1 MAALRGPGLRDAGR
15 ASINE
20 ASCHIRPVRP
30 KMSDSNRFQRLT
42 RAPADFREDCT
53 PHPEVRDTPSH
64 PQLPATLRNPD
75 LERLVGESRQALKD
89 LQRAD
94 GHWIF
99 QFEADATIPAEYIL
113 LQHYLGDVDG
123 EVERRIAN
131 YLRSIQAPNGG
142 WPLFYDGELD
152 LSATVKAYFALK
164 QAGDDPAA
172 PHMARAREA
181 ILARGGAAQVNVFT
195 RIALALFGQVPWHAV
210 PEMPVEIMLLP
221 RWFPFHLAKVSY
233 WSRTVIV
240 PLLILMALKPRAR
253 NPRGTRIDELF
264 LRNPES
270 ERYQMNATGDAL
282 GAFFA
287 GLDKVLRAAGKR
299 FPRGSRQRAIQKAVD
314 FVTPRLNGEDGLGG
328 IFPAMANA
336 VMAFDAL
343 GYRRDHPDFVIARR
357 AVDKLLY
364 DRDAD
369 TTYCQPCLSPIWDT
383 CLAAHALLEAGEDP
397 DGAALQAATDWL
409 LAREIDEVAG
419 DWTWRRPGLAPGGWA
434 FQYRNDYYPDVDDT
448 AVVVMALDRASD
460 PRARPAIERAT
471 DWILGMQ
478 SGNGGWGAFDAENEY
493 YYLNS
498 IPFADH
504 GALLDPPTVD
514 VTARCLSMLAQ
525 LGYPREHAAV
535 RRGLDFLRREQ
546 EEDGSWFGRWGVNYV
561 YGTWSALG
569 AFNACGEDLSAP
581 HIRKAVA
588 WLESRQRADGGWG
601 EDCATYWPD
610 RRNAAK
616 ASTPSQTAWALLGL
630 MAAGEVNGDAVRH
643 GIAYLQ
649 RAPRDGAKWREL
661 YYTGIGFPRVFYLAY
676 HGYSAYFPLWA
687 LARYRNL
694 KCSNERRVAYGM

>member
-1 MAALRGPGLRDAGR
+1 
-15 ASINE
+15 
-20 ASCHIRPVRP
+20 
-30 KMSDSNRFQRLT
+30 MSDSNRFQRAT
-42 RAPADFREDCT
+42 RAPADVHGGCAPRLDL
-53 PHPEVRDTPSH
+53 PGSGPEP
-64 PQLPATLRNPD
+64 LPEAAPPD
-75 LERLVGESRQALKD
+75 AELERLVTQAREALKGV
-89 LQRAD
+89 QQAD
-94 GHWIF
+94 GHWVF
-99 QFEADATIPAEYIL
+99 EFEADATIPAEYIL
-113 LQHYLGDVDG
+113 LQHFLGEADG
-123 EVERRIAN
+123 ALEAKIAK
-131 YLRSIQAPNGG
+131 YLRSIQSSDGG
-142 WPLFYDGELD
+142 WPLFHDGEMD

-164 QAGDDPAA
+164 LVGDDPAA
-172 PHMARAREA
+172 PHMARARAA

-264 LRNPES
+264 EREPES
-270 ERYQMNATGDAL
+270 ERYPMNATGDAL

-314 FVTPRLNGEDGLGG
+314 FITPRLNGEDGLGG

-336 VMAFDAL
+336 VMAFEAL
-343 GYRRDHPDFVIARR
+343 GYARDHPHFVTARR

-364 DRDAD
+364 HRDAE
-369 TTYCQPCLSPIWDT
+369 TAYCQPCLSPIWDT

-397 DGAALQAATDWL
+397 DGPALQAATDWL
-409 LAREIDEVAG
+409 LEREIDEVAG

-448 AVVVMALDRASD
+448 AVVVMALDRAGD

-478 SGNGGWGAFDAENEY
+478 SSNGGWGAFDAENEY

-525 LGYPREHAAV
+525 LGYPRRHAAV
-535 RRGLDFLRREQ
+535 RRGLGFLRREQ
-546 EEDGSWFGRWGVNYV
+546 EEDGSWYGRWGVNYV

-601 EDCATYWPD
+601 EDCATYWPE
-610 RRNAAK
+610 RRSVAK
-616 ASTPSQTAWALLGL
+616 ATTPSQTAWALLGL
-630 MAAGEVNGDAVRH
+630 MAAGEVDNPAVRR

-649 RAPRDGAKWREL
+649 RTPRDGAKWRER

-687 LARYRNL
+687 VARYRNL
-694 KCSNERRVAYGM
+694 KRSNERSVTYGM